1 MKYETVVN
9 GKVARLDFNGARVR
23 YQTEAGASAEFEY
36 SCAEAGGSRWSV
48 LVEGRSYS
56 VELLAGGEVSVNG
69 RGFGVDISDP
79 RAVSGRRRAAGGEG
93 RQAIAAP
100 MPGRVIRLL
109 VEAGAEVQAGQG
121 LIVVEAM
128 KMQNE
133 MKSPKAGRIV
143 EVKTAAGDTVTAGQ
157 ILMVVD

>member
-1 MKYETVVN
+1 MKYEAAIN
-9 GKVARLDFNGARVR
+9 GKPARLEFDGARVR
-23 YQTEAGASAEFEY
+23 YETESGGRTEFDY
-36 SCAEAGGSRWSV
+36 SCAEAGSSRWSV
-48 LVEGRSYS
+48 LIEGRSYAA
-56 VELLAGGEVSVNG
+56 ELLAGGEVSVNG
-69 RGFGVDISDP
+69 RVFGVEIADP
-79 RAVSGRRRAAGGEG
+79 RGVRGHRRAAGSEG
-93 RQAIAAP
+93 RQAVAAP

-109 VEAGAEVQAGQG
+109 VEPGAEVQAGQG

-143 EVKTAAGDTVTAGQ
+143 EVKAAAGDTVTAGQ